1 MPERIEQETVMTTC
15 YTSWKESTRHALQ
28 VSLNVCRDEKGGNSD
43 NMESLGPF
51 ESAVRMSE
59 KILD

>member
-1 MPERIEQETVMTTC
+1 MTTC